1 MGARQAGSS
10 EDRILLGW
18 NGFLP
23 IFSLPLLSFLLN
35 SDLFSSR
42 QRVSIDH
49 ATRHP
54 FAAFRSLGGGKIPFT
69 GYDFRRR
76 LSLGQPTRLETE

>member
-10 EDRILLGW
+10 EDRILLALRE
-18 NGFLP
+18 FSP
-23 IFSLPLLSFLLN
+23 KFSLELLSFLLD

-42 QRVSIDH
+42 QKVSIDH

-54 FAAFRSLGGGKIPFT
+54 FAAFRSLGGEKI
-69 GYDFRRR
+69 
-76 LSLGQPTRLETE
+76 LSPGTTSAED